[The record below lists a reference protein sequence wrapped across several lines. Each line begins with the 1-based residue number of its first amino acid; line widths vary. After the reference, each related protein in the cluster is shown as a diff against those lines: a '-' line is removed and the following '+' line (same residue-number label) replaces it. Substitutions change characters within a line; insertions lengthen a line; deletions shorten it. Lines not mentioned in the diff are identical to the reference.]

1 MAAGDAVQKGQQ
13 WKLHFGNL
21 ARTGYLPT
29 AWTFKDQDAD
39 DETVPDERGATIT
52 HILTNPRKLM
62 TGDLLIKDTGSI
74 TPPAKGDY
82 IWLQGPADAAAL
94 YYYVDDAQ
102 VSFSSGITRLSLSL
116 LLEDSQSNG
125 AVFDDTST
133 QQESADYSLGSPGDV
148 AEVLTVNDA
157 TDVVAVKVSN
167 TALTETT
174 HWTFTGGDTLTIKN
188 AYLETVLTEEDDS
201 LEVWI
206 YFDVGAPCVLTITA
220 VE

>member
-21 ARTGYLPT
+21 TRTGYMPT

-62 TGDLLIKDTGSI
+62 SGDLLIKDTGSI

-82 IWLQGPADAAAL
+82 IWLQGPVDAAAL

-125 AVFDDTST
+125 AVFETSET

-148 AEVLTVNDA
+148 AKTLVMNDA

-167 TALTETT
+167 AALTETT
-174 HWTFTGGDTLTIKN
+174 HWTFTGGDAITITN
-188 AYLETVLTEEDDS
+188 AYLETVLTEEGDS
-201 LEVWI
+201 VEVWI

-220 VE
+220 VA